1 MRIDKI
7 RIRTSST
14 ETETIIE
21 ATTERGLYTGISN
34 NGILSIYEFP
44 TPKGISYIRCVFK
57 DWTRYYLEYKEAN

>member
-7 RIRTSST
+7 KICTSST

-21 ATTERGLYTGISN
+21 ATTERGLYTVIS
-34 NGILSIYEFP
+34 NGILTIYEFP
-44 TPKGISYIRCVFK
+44 NTKGISYVRGVVK